1 MTGVNRRVRAVGIGA
16 VVLIVTLFGML
27 NYLQIFN
34 ANALVS
40 NPHNTSGVIT
50 EYEEPRGAIIS
61 ADGVTLAQ
69 SVPSKD
75 QYKYQR
81 EYPEG
86 ALFGQLTGYFSLN
99 YGSDGLESEYNSDL
113 TRSNTPITLP
123 RNLGELKRFFTVQPA
138 PNNVQITVL
147 SSLQRLAKT
156 ELAGRDGAVVAL
168 NPKTGAILAMY
179 SNPSYDPNPVS
190 NHNVAVA
197 QSAWE
202 ALNTGSGDPLLA
214 AAYRQRF
221 FPGST
226 FKMVTAAAVYDHKPA
241 AANRNFPYVSG
252 FVLPD
257 TAGQVLHNFGGET
270 CGGNLLALFTVSCDT
285 GFAQLGLAVGPT
297 GMADEATAFGWNST
311 PPLDLPGVAQSYFP
325 PASSFNQNRAA
336 LAKSAIGQESVQ
348 ATPLTVALDAGAF
361 ANGGVIMTP
370 HLLDRV
376 TNSQGQTVQAY
387 RPTPWLRATS
397 SATADNVTNL
407 MLSVVNSPNG
417 TGVAARIPGVQVAG
431 KTGTAETGRAEH
443 RGLVRSFRARPGPP
457 DRCGCLGREPA
468 GGQRVPGGHDR
479 RAHREV
485 HHRELPPTR
494 GQGLRM
500 SRVTSAPRHQ
510 SPPLP
515 ALGYGRHAIT

>member
-1 MTGVNRRVRAVGIGA
+1 M
-16 VVLIVTLFGML
+16 
-27 NYLQIFN
+27 
-34 ANALVS
+34 
-40 NPHNTSGVIT
+40 
-50 EYEEPRGAIIS
+50 
-61 ADGVTLAQ
+61 
-69 SVPSKD
+69 
-75 QYKYQR
+75 
-81 EYPEG
+81 
-86 ALFGQLTGYFSLN
+86 
-99 YGSDGLESEYNSDL
+99 
-113 TRSNTPITLP
+113 
-123 RNLGELKRFFTVQPA
+123 
-138 PNNVQITVL
+138 QITVL
-147 SSLQRLAKT
+147 SSLQKLAKT

-190 NHNVAVA
+190 SHNLAVA

-202 ALNTGSGDPLLA
+202 ALQTGPGDPLLA

-241 AANRNFPYVSG
+241 AANRDFPYVSG

-257 TAGQVLHNFGGET
+257 TAGQVLHNFGGEA

-325 PASSFNQNRAA
+325 PASSFDQNLAA

-348 ATPLTVALDAGAF
+348 ATPLTVALDAGAI

-387 RPTPWLRATS
+387 KPKPWL
-397 SATADNVTNL
+397 
-407 MLSVVNSPNG
+407 
-417 TGVAARIPGVQVAG
+417 TGDLR
-431 KTGTAETGRAEH
+431 RH
-443 RGLVRSFRARPGPP
+443 RQQGHRP
-457 DRCGCLGREPA
+457 DA
-468 GGQRVPGGHDR
+468 VGGEQ
-479 RAHREV
+479 
-485 HHRELPPTR
+485 L
-494 GQGLRM
+494 
-500 SRVTSAPRHQ
+500 
-510 SPPLP
+510 
-515 ALGYGRHAIT
+515 